1 MQKQLDQLM
10 KASGVPEPEVNDELR
25 DLVRQGKKIEAVKLA
40 RQSFGFSLLEGKQ
53 YVDAMEKEE
62 GLDPMMT
69 VDYPEMG
76 LKLKQGCGRLIRT
89 KDDRGAIA
97 IMESVIGAPWEKV
110 VMGAL
115 PPGARITTID
125 ELLLDR

>member
-62 GLDPMMT
+62 G
-69 VDYPEMG
+69 
-76 LKLKQGCGRLIRT
+76 
-89 KDDRGAIA
+89 
-97 IMESVIGAPWEKV
+97 
-110 VMGAL
+110 
-115 PPGARITTID
+115 
-125 ELLLDR
+125 